1 MVIDTSAM
9 AAILFRE
16 DDWQVYAAVIDRVSP
31 RLVSAVSRVETS
43 FVVES
48 RKRDAGRVLLER
60 FLALISAEVVDVSV
74 HQATLAIGAFRRF
87 GKGHHPA
94 ALNIGDCFAYALAS
108 ATAQPLLFKGG
119 DFGLTDIASVLA

>member
-1 MVIDTSAM
+1 MVIDTSAV

-16 DDWQVYAAVIDRVSP
+16 DDWQVYAAVTDRVSP
-31 RLVSAVSRVETS
+31 RLISAVSRVEMS
-43 FVVES
+43 CVIES
-48 RKRDAGRVLLER
+48 RKRDPGRVLLER
-60 FLALISAEVVDVSV
+60 FLAMISAEVVDVSV
-74 HQATLAIGAFRRF
+74 HQATLAIEAFRRF
-87 GKGHHPA
+87 GKGRHPA

>member
-1 MVIDTSAM
+1 MVIDTSAV

-16 DDWQVYAAVIDRVSP
+16 DDWQVYAAVTDRVSP
-31 RLVSAVSRVETS
+31 RLISAVSRVEMS
-43 FVVES
+43 CVIES
-48 RKRDAGRVLLER
+48 RKRDPGRVLLER

-74 HQATLAIGAFRRF
+74 HQATLAIEAFRRF
-87 GKGHHPA
+87 GKGRHPA